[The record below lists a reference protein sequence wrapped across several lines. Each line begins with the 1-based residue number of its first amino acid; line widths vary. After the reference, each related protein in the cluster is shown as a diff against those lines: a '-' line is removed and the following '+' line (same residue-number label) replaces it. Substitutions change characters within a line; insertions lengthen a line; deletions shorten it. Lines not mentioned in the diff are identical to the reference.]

1 MSKTNDYQKV
11 DSAKSNKI
19 HPTDEK
25 SLGQLSKRKILAN
38 NSNPELEAKASN
50 RDRDGDDWEFEK

>member
-1 MSKTNDYQKV
+1 V

-50 RDRDGDDWEFEK
+50 RDREGDDWFFEK